1 MIFVGYEPGSVA
13 YRCYDPIS
21 RKVHVS
27 RDVIFNEEASWD
39 WTADQAAGLE
49 FDFDMA
55 REAELI
61 PTIEVEFWLG
71 TPPVNAAA
79 EAGSQGT
86 GGAHVQENEMENRG
100 VSTPGLRTP
109 TVRSTIGPEART
121 KSLGK
126 SPPSDNLDA
135 DHDDEAPLRYRKL
148 TNILGPGT
156 PPGFAAREA
165 TQ

>member
-1 MIFVGYEPGSVA
+1 MLQQKQGVRLQGEHMF
-13 YRCYDPIS
+13 
-21 RKVHVS
+21 RKM
-27 RDVIFNEEASWD
+27 RWK
-39 WTADQAAGLE
+39 
-49 FDFDMA
+49 
-55 REAELI
+55 
-61 PTIEVEFWLG
+61 
-71 TPPVNAAA
+71 
-79 EAGSQGT
+79 T
-86 GGAHVQENEMENRG
+86 GE
-100 VSTPGLRTP
+100 STPGLRTP